1 MTIPLRNTI
10 FEKIKEANSLTDVEL
25 YKSLTKDGLNL
36 PEDKFNKLL
45 LDLEILGLIKVAW
58 FTKDERRI
66 EVIVV
71 EKEEDPI
78 EKQNKEVNSLTD
90 VELYKSLTKDGQNLP
105 EDKFNKLLLDL
116 EILGLI
122 KVAWFTKDERRIEV
136 IVIEKEED
144 PIEKQNKEVMEK
156 DYEASFPGLDK

>member
-10 FEKIKEANSLTDVEL
+10 YDKIKEVNSLTDVEL
-25 YKSLTKDGLNL
+25 HKSLTKDGLNI

-58 FTKDERRI
+58 FTKNERRI
-66 EVIVV
+66 ELVVI
-71 EKEEDPI
+71 K
-78 EKQNKEVNSLTD
+78 
-90 VELYKSLTKDGQNLP
+90 
-105 EDKFNKLLLDL
+105 
-116 EILGLI
+116 
-122 KVAWFTKDERRIEV
+122 
-136 IVIEKEED
+136 KEED

>member
-10 FEKIKEANSLTDVEL
+10 YEKIKEVNSVTDVDL

-66 EVIVV
+66 EV
-71 EKEEDPI
+71 
-78 EKQNKEVNSLTD
+78 T
-90 VELYKSLTKDGQNLP
+90 
-105 EDKFNKLLLDL
+105 
-116 EILGLI
+116 
-122 KVAWFTKDERRIEV
+122 
-136 IVIEKEED
+136 VIEKEED
-144 PIEKQNKEVMEK
+144 PIEIQNKEIIEK

>member
-1 MTIPLRNTI
+1 MTIPLRNTV

-66 EVIVV
+66 EIVV
-71 EKEEDPI
+71 I
-78 EKQNKEVNSLTD
+78 
-90 VELYKSLTKDGQNLP
+90 
-105 EDKFNKLLLDL
+105 
-116 EILGLI
+116 
-122 KVAWFTKDERRIEV
+122 A
-136 IVIEKEED
+136 KEED

>member
-10 FEKIKEANSLTDVEL
+10 YDKIKEVNSLTDVEL
-25 YKSLTKDGLNL
+25 YRSLTKDGLNI

-66 EVIVV
+66 EIVV
-71 EKEEDPI
+71 IKKEEDPI
-78 EKQNKEVNSLTD
+78 ET
-90 VELYKSLTKDGQNLP
+90 
-105 EDKFNKLLLDL
+105 
-116 EILGLI
+116 
-122 KVAWFTKDERRIEV
+122 
-136 IVIEKEED
+136 
-144 PIEKQNKEVMEK
+144 QNKEVMEK